1 MNIIEVIPVAKGLK
15 TETLSYFGPETLAVG
30 SVVSVPL
37 RKKMVPGIVTAV
49 RSARDIKGDIKQAD
63 FSLKKIS
70 IIKSKS
76 VGKTGAGT
84 AKGAGKNSHQF
95 FLKEFIETAQS
106 AAVYYASSTGSVLDA
121 LVPGDIL
128 KKSASLAVPR
138 SAVVV
143 EKISKDNEIENK
155 NNKEPIKT
163 NPPPRNLHEIR
174 VVQGDD
180 EERYSAY
187 RSLIRQEF
195 AQKKSVLVL
204 LPTVEDTVR
213 AFGLLE
219 KGIEDYAFLLHT
231 SLPAKKLIETWN
243 AVVTQEHPVVI
254 IATGSFL
261 CIPRFDIGTVVVEKE
276 SSRGWKGQR
285 RPYLDIRMVTEL
297 FTRKKGILLIMGDT
311 LLRTETL
318 WREAEGE
325 ILQSAPFKFRSLS
338 TARETIVDM
347 RQYKTAED
355 PADRFRVLSDEV
367 ERLIRHNKD
376 NNQFMIILATRRGIS
391 PSVICADCQTIVT
404 CRNCSAPI
412 VLHKAP
418 TSLSTAENIHNKNNA
433 NAVKS
438 TATTHIPKNF
448 FMCHRCGARRPADE
462 NCATCGGWRLTAL
475 GIGIDL
481 VVEKIHQ
488 KFPDIIV
495 SHIDSDTTT
504 TEKQA
509 RAAIERFKTHP
520 GSILLGTEMMLLYAT
535 KKVDNAAVIS
545 LDSLFSIPDFR
556 IQEKIIHTLLSIR
569 ALTLRELIIQTR
581 RADEKIF
588 DHALKGNLNDFYRSS
603 IEERKM
609 WNYPPFTT
617 LIKITLEGDK
627 ENIIAEMSLIQKN
640 LEPQTV
646 DIFPAFT
653 HTVKGKYILHGLM
666 RIPAG
671 RWLDRELSD
680 KLRAL
685 PPQVRVNID
694 PDNLL

>member
-37 RKKMVPGIVTAV
+37 RKKTVQGIVTAV
-49 RSARDIKGDIKQAD
+49 RPAREIKSDIKQAD
-63 FSLKKIS
+63 FSLKKIT
-70 IIKSKS
+70 
-76 VGKTGAGT
+76 VNGR
-84 AKGAGKNSHQF
+84 NNHPF

-106 AAVYYASSTGSVLDA
+106 TAIYYAASTGSVLDI
-121 LVPGDIL
+121 LVPDVIL
-128 KKSASLAVPR
+128 KKSAGFTVPHSAIAVTN
-138 SAVVV
+138 
-143 EKISKDNEIENK
+143 ISKDTATK
-155 NNKEPIKT
+155 NIPK
-163 NPPPRNLHEIR
+163 NLHEIR

-195 AQKKSVLVL
+195 AQKKSVLIL
-204 LPTVEDTVR
+204 LPTTEDALR
-213 AFGLLE
+213 AFSLLE
-219 KGIEDYAFLLHT
+219 KGIEDYAFLLYN
-231 SLPAKKLIETWN
+231 SLPVKKLIEIWN
-243 AVVTQEHPVVI
+243 KTLTHEHPVVI

-276 SSRGWKGQR
+276 SSRGWKSRG
-285 RPYLDIRMVTEL
+285 RPYLDIRTVAEL
-297 FTRKKGILLIMGDT
+297 FTRKYGIPLIMGDT

-338 TARETIVDM
+338 TATETIVDM

-355 PADRFRVLSDEV
+355 PADRFRVLSNEV
-367 ERLIRHNKD
+367 EKLIRHNKE

-391 PSVICADCQTIVT
+391 PSVICADCQSIVT
-404 CRNCSAPI
+404 CKNCSAPV

-418 TSLSTAENIHNKNNA
+418 ATVSAPGNTGKNII
-433 NAVKS
+433 S
-438 TATTHIPKNF
+438 PKNF

-462 NCATCGGWRLTAL
+462 NCATCGGWRLTAI

-481 VVEKIHQ
+481 VAEKIHE

-495 SHIDSDTTT
+495 SRIDSDTTK

-509 RAAIERFKTHP
+509 RAAIDHFKTHP
-520 GSILLGTEMMLLYAT
+520 GSILLGTEMMLLYAN

-556 IQEKIIHTLLSIR
+556 IQEKIIHTLLSVR
-569 ALTLRELIIQTR
+569 SLALREIIIQTR
-581 RADEKIF
+581 RAEEKIF
-588 DHALKGNLNDFYRSS
+588 DDALKGNLNDFYRSS

-617 LIKITLEGDK
+617 LIKITLEGNK
-627 ENIIAEMSLIQKN
+627 EDIIAEMSLIQKN

-653 HTVKGKYILHGLM
+653 HTIKGKYILHGLM
-666 RIPAG
+666 RIPSG
-671 RWLDRELSD
+671 RWPDRELSD

-685 PPQVRVNID
+685 PPHVRVNID

>member
-15 TETLSYFGPETLAVG
+15 TETLSYFGPETLVLG

-37 RKKMVPGIVTAV
+37 RKKTVQGIVTTV
-49 RSARDIKGDIKQAD
+49 RLAREIKSDIKQAD

-70 IIKSKS
+70 VLKDK
-76 VGKTGAGT
+76 
-84 AKGAGKNSHQF
+84 GKNNRQF

-106 AAVYYASSTGSVLDA
+106 AAIYYVASTGSVLDA
-121 LVPGDIL
+121 LVPDVIL
-128 KKSASLAVPR
+128 KKSASLATPR
-138 SAVVV
+138 TAMIAEKM
-143 EKISKDNEIENK
+143 EKISNSENDSSK
-155 NNKEPIKT
+155 NKESKVIV
-163 NPPPRNLHEIR
+163 PPKNLHEVR
-174 VVQGDD
+174 VIQGDD
-180 EERYSAY
+180 EERYGSY

-195 AQKKSVLVL
+195 AQKKSVLIL
-204 LPTVEDTVR
+204 LPTVEDALR

-219 KGIEDYAFLLHT
+219 KGIEDYAYLLHN
-231 SLPAKKLIETWN
+231 SLPVKKLIETWN
-243 AVVTQEHPVVI
+243 ATVTHEHPVVI

-276 SSRGWKGQR
+276 SSRGWKSQR
-285 RPYLDIRMVTEL
+285 RPYLDIRTVAEL
-297 FTRKKGILLIMGDT
+297 FTRKYGIPLIIGDT

-325 ILQSAPFKFRSLS
+325 ILQSAPFKFRSLG
-338 TARETIVDM
+338 TARETLVDM

-367 ERLIRHNKD
+367 EKLIRHNKE

-404 CRNCSAPI
+404 CTNCSAPI

-418 TSLSTAENIHNKNNA
+418 PTMAVNLENKSATHTA
-433 NAVKS
+433 
-438 TATTHIPKNF
+438 KNF

-462 NCATCGGWRLTAL
+462 NCKLCGGWRLTAL

-481 VVEKIHQ
+481 VSEKIHE

-495 SHIDSDTTT
+495 SRIDSDTTP

-509 RAAIERFKTHP
+509 RAAIDHFKTHP
-520 GSILLGTEMMLLYAT
+520 GSILLGTEMMLLYAN

-556 IQEKIIHTLLSIR
+556 IQEKIIHTLLTIR
-569 ALTLRELIIQTR
+569 SLTLRELVIQTR
-581 RADEKIF
+581 RAEEKIF
-588 DHALKGNLNDFYRSS
+588 EHALKGNLNDFYRSS
-603 IEERKM
+603 IDERKM

-627 ENIIAEMSLIQKN
+627 ESIVADMSLIQKN
-640 LEPQTV
+640 LEPHTV

-653 HTVKGKYILHGLM
+653 HTVKGKYVLHGLM
-666 RIPAG
+666 RIPSG
-671 RWLDRELSD
+671 RWPDRDLSD

-685 PPQVRVNID
+685 PHQTRVNID

>member
-30 SVVSVPL
+30 SVVSMPL
-37 RKKMVPGIVTAV
+37 RKKIVQGIVTAV
-49 RSARDIKGDIKQAD
+49 RPAREIKGDIKQAD

-70 IIKSKS
+70 VIKSKNN
-76 VGKTGAGT
+76 GKTGAG
-84 AKGAGKNSHQF
+84 KGVGKNGHPF

-106 AAVYYASSTGSVLDA
+106 AAIYYASSTGSVLDA
-121 LVPGDIL
+121 LVPADIL

-143 EKISKDNEIENK
+143 KKVSKDDTIENK
-155 NNKEPIKT
+155 ELINT
-163 NPPPRNLHEIR
+163 PPRNLHEIR
-174 VVQGDD
+174 IVQGDD
-180 EERYSAY
+180 EERYGAY

-195 AQKKSVLVL
+195 AQKKSVLIL
-204 LPTVEDTVR
+204 LPTVEDTLR
-213 AFGLLE
+213 AFCLLE
-219 KGIEDYAFLLHT
+219 KGIEDYTFLLHN
-231 SLPAKKLIETWN
+231 SLPQKKLIETWN
-243 AVVTQEHPVVI
+243 MTVTQEHPVVI
-254 IATGSFL
+254 VATGIFL
-261 CIPRFDIGTVVVEKE
+261 CIPRFDIGTVVIEKE

-285 RPYLDIRMVTEL
+285 RPYLDIRTIAEL
-297 FTRKKGILLIMGDT
+297 FTRKKGIPLIMGDT

-318 WREAEGE
+318 WRETEGE

-338 TARETIVDM
+338 TATETIVDM
-347 RQYKTAED
+347 RQYKSAED
-355 PADRFRVLSDEV
+355 PADRFRVLSNEV
-367 ERLIRHNKD
+367 EKLIHQNKE

-418 TSLSTAENIHNKNNA
+418 AGLTPTKAA
-433 NAVKS
+433 
-438 TATTHIPKNF
+438 NF

-462 NCATCGGWRLTAL
+462 DCTTCGGWRLTAI

-481 VVEKIHQ
+481 VAEKIHE

-495 SHIDSDTTT
+495 SRIDSDTTK

-509 RAAIERFKTHP
+509 RAAIDHFKTHP
-520 GSILLGTEMMLLYAT
+520 GSILLGTEMMLLYT
-535 KKVDNAAVIS
+535 NKKVDNVAVIS

-556 IQEKIIHTLLSIR
+556 IQEKIIHTLLSVR
-569 ALTLRELIIQTR
+569 SLALRELIIQTR

-627 ENIIAEMSLIQKN
+627 ETIVAEMSLIQKN

-653 HTVKGKYILHGLM
+653 HTVKGNYVLHGLM

-671 RWLDRELSD
+671 RWPDRELSD

-685 PPQVRVNID
+685 PPHIRVNID